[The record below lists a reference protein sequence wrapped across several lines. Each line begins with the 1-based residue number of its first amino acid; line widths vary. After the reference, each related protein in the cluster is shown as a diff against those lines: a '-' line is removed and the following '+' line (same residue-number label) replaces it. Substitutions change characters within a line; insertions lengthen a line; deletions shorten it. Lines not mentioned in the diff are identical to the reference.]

1 MDDGDTDGFHNLD
14 FGRDGD
20 VLVVTIDRPDSDL
33 NAVDDRLHHELS
45 RLFRRLQ
52 AEREAR
58 AVLLCGTETAFS
70 AGGDFAWF
78 PELQE
83 PGRLADLRLDA
94 KSLIWDLLD
103 VHLPV
108 VCALTGHAMGLGA
121 SVALLCDVV
130 VMAETARLGDPH
142 VKVGIV
148 AGDGGTIAWP
158 LAVGPMLAKRY
169 LLTGDPVDA
178 AEALRLGLVAE
189 TAPDAESC
197 RKAGLAWAHRLAAGA
212 PQAVQYTK
220 QAVNAWIKETAGTT
234 FDLAAALE
242 IATFATEDH
251 AEALASL
258 AEKRQP
264 RFTGR

>member
-1 MDDGDTDGFHNLD
+1 MDDRDTDGFHNLD

-178 AEALRLGLVAE
+178 SEALRLGLVAE
-189 TAPDAESC
+189 TAPRRRVLPES
-197 RKAGLAWAHRLAAGA
+197 RPGLGPPVSGRRPAGR
-212 PQAVQYTK
+212 AVHQ
-220 QAVNAWIKETAGTT
+220 
-234 FDLAAALE
+234 
-242 IATFATEDH
+242 
-251 AEALASL
+251 
-258 AEKRQP
+258 
-264 RFTGR
+264 TGRQRLDQGNGRYDVRLGRGARDRHLRH